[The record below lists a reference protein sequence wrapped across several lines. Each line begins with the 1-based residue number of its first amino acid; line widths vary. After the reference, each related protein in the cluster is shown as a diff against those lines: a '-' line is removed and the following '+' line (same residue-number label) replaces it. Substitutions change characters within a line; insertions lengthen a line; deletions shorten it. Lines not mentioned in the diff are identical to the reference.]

1 MALAATIGFFD
12 GVHTGHRFVL
22 DNLRSVALENNLES
36 AVVIFEDHP
45 QLVLRGVRVP
55 LLTTFNERVDLLKNN
70 GINIVLPFCFKE
82 IRSLTAEAFM
92 RLLHEQHHVDILVM
106 GYDHHFGSDRMTA
119 FTDYEACAARVG
131 IRLVC
136 LPQNPVSNA
145 SSTAIRRALLAGNIE
160 KANRLLGYPYA
171 ICGKVVSGR
180 QLGRTIGFPTANLSL
195 PEEKLIPAAGVY
207 ICEVDD
213 RKALLNIGNNPTV
226 NGTEQTVEL
235 YLPDF
240 EGDLYG
246 KKLTVKLLKYLRPER
261 KFENMEALRQQIVQ
275 DVAALK

>member
-12 GVHTGHRFVL
+12 GVHMGHRFVL

-55 LLTTFNERVDLLKNN
+55 LLTTFNERVDLLKAN
-70 GINIVLPFCFKE
+70 GINIVLPFCFEE

-92 RLLHEQHHVDILVM
+92 RLLHDQHHVDILVM

-119 FTDYEACAARVG
+119 FADYEACAARVG

-145 SSTAIRRALLAGNIE
+145 SSTAIRRALSAGNIE
-160 KANRLLGYPYA
+160 QANRLLGYPYA

-246 KKLTVKLLKYLRPER
+246 KNLTVKLLKYLRPER
-261 KFENMEALRQQIVQ
+261 KFENMEALRQQIMQ
-275 DVAALK
+275 DVAALE